1 MKKKVVI
8 FFIVLSLSLSIQK
21 PVINAIEYNSIDSQ
35 FLALIYHFLA
45 NFTNSIKYSP
55 LSILL
60 LSFGV
65 YFIMNKTKS
74 LKITST
80 SLIQKILSLFLAVM
94 TLIGSVYASNIESI
108 TIAFAGIVQLTKSG
122 IIMTGW
128 FFIFEIS
135 QLFLTTIIKTGIPN
149 IKQPTFLKSII
160 SRYQKKPF
168 TTATIVLTIM
178 WLPLLILNYPG
189 IIMGDSLQQITQF
202 FGFVPLR
209 SDNPILSTVFIS
221 AFVKLGQFL
230 GSANFGIFLHSIVQ
244 SAILV
249 LSLAF
254 SLKWIQRFGKSESFT
269 FYMTFLLGFLPIIS
283 GLINVATKDLL
294 FSASFLVFIVSLA
307 IYLHDQ
313 NYFWKH
319 RTYLITIGSILIGI
333 LLRKNSLYVAILS
346 LLVVLVSA
354 LLRRSVKNYR
364 IVLIVMGSIS
374 LAVVMDNA
382 LVKLAGA
389 NNETLRRESLSV
401 VFQQTARYAH
411 YYDEEIT
418 LAEKETIN
426 KVLDYDKI
434 KNVYNPRISD
444 PVKATHLESA
454 SSQEMKDYLNLWFKQ
469 FKNHPL
475 VYLEATLN
483 QNYSFFYLE
492 KNPNVYYLFLTDAYR
507 RNTPIR
513 IQYYEDLGFKENKQ
527 VKDFQLVKKYY
538 YQLFDKLPVLSQ
550 LNNVAFYIILLMMI
564 MVFSIQKKKNKT
576 LVLLIPLI
584 ALFLS
589 LLAGPVVTGY
599 VRYLIPFVM
608 CGPLVFA
615 FSIWENRQPSP

>member
-254 SLKWIQRFGKSESFT
+254 SLKLIQRFGKSESFT